1 MPREP
6 AEERDDGGQRL
17 HGAGNL
23 LQQLP
28 ERWEL
33 PVWVLLPSERSREE
47 AGAVSPDRA
56 GSWRLARA
64 AGLSSWKKLEKP
76 SPEHPPE
83 PCGARVGVTL
93 LCWPRGQAVA
103 ALPPAPRA
111 DAEPDASRLHA

>member
-6 AEERDDGGQRL
+6 AEERDDGGQRP

-47 AGAVSPDRA
+47 AGAVSPDKSWELA
-56 GSWRLARA
+56 LGSSCRTEL
-64 AGLSSWKKLEKP
+64 LEKA
-76 SPEHPPE
+76 
-83 PCGARVGVTL
+83 GK
-93 LCWPRGQAVA
+93 
-103 ALPPAPRA
+103 
-111 DAEPDASRLHA
+111 AEP